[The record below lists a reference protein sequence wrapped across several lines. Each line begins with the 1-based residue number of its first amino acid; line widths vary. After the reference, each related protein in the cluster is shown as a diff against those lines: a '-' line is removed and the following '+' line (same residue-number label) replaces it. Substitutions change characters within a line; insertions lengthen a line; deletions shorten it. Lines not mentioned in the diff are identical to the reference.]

1 MAVDRFVQDLDL
13 AAFNGLDQRRIE
25 VIEVIV
31 DGLTLWHGHPAM
43 DTTLVS
49 PLHGDGSARR
59 NAATTSGV
67 ALRDACKVKERT
79 YPELTG
85 EGGRPGCCAGG

>member
-1 MAVDRFVQDLDL
+1 MFVIWTSWL
-13 AAFNGLDQRRIE
+13 FNGLDQRR
-25 VIEVIV
+25 IEVIV
-31 DGLTLWHGHPAM
+31 DGLTLWHGAQLAV

-67 ALRDACKVKERT
+67 ALRDARRAKERT

-85 EGGRPGCCAGG
+85 EGERAKLAVLAAEMGGRW